1 MSPVLRKSL
10 LSIALIAPLLP
21 ASGGVGASES
31 EPATVFSLSATAPAN
46 HAGKLSLMHA
56 SLVSTELR
64 QPDNFLLD
72 AYCLVRFAKLR
83 HDDGQ
88 AYSIAVAFRASD
100 QRVMTIAV
108 THKATG
114 WLVAAVSPDATHA
127 VIDLARRTVAMRG
140 VPSTKGKQVGW
151 QFTLDGEAG
160 FPAAPGTAACG

>member
-1 MSPVLRKSL
+1 MSPVLRQSL

-31 EPATVFSLSATAPAN
+31 EPAAVFSLSATAPAH
-46 HAGKLSLMHA
+46 HAGKLSLMDA

-64 QPDNFLLD
+64 QPDGFLLD

-83 HDDGQ
+83 RDDGQ

-114 WLVAAVSPDATHA
+114 WLVAAVSPDAANA
-127 VIDLARRTVAMRG
+127 VVDLARRTVVLRG
-140 VPSTKGKQVGW
+140 VPSTKGRQEGW
-151 QFTLDGEAG
+151 QLTIDGQAA
-160 FPAAPGTAACG
+160 FPAAPGTTVCG